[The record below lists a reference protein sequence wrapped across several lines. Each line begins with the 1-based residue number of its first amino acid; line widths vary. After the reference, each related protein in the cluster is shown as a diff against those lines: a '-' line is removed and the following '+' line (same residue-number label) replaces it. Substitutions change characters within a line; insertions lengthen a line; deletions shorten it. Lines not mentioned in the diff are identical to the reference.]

1 MKEIY
6 TIYLDNV
13 YNLSASF
20 IMWWLIYG
28 ANEIKLYIWYKSF
41 IYYIV
46 MSIDIRNK
54 RYIESKIYYTMNQL
68 EKLEAAKAAWLV
80 CLSLLGLTGPYWVL
94 LNLN

>member
-28 ANEIKLYIWYKSF
+28 ANEINLYIWYKSF
-41 IYYIV
+41 ILYCN
-46 MSIDIRNK
+46 SIDIRNQGALK
-54 RYIESKIYYTMNQL
+54 VKYITPSMKKHLMWYNIN
-68 EKLEAAKAAWLV
+68 
-80 CLSLLGLTGPYWVL
+80 
-94 LNLN
+94 